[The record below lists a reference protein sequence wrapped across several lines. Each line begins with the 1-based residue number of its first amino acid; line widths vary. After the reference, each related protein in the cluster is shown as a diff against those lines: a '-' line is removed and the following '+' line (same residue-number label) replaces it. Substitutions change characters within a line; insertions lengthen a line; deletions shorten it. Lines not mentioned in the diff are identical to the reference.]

1 MTDENINPTPEGNQ
15 TEFESPTIGSNDD
28 KLWSI
33 LSYVPILCLIPLL
46 QEETG
51 TVLRKH
57 ARQGVVLMLL
67 EILICILL
75 IPGVT
80 TVLFSVGLLICIVL
94 AIIGAV
100 NASQGRY
107 WRIPVLSDIAEGRGI
122 GKVKS

>member
-1 MTDENINPTPEGNQ
+1 MTDEPKNQ
-15 TEFESPTIGSNDD
+15 TVSPVNDD

-46 QEETG
+46 QEETDSD
-51 TVLRKH
+51 LRKH

-80 TVLFSVGLLICIVL
+80 TVLFSVGLLICIVF
-94 AIIGAV
+94 AFIGGFSAF
-100 NASQGRY
+100 QGKY
-107 WRIPVLSDIAEGRGI
+107 WRIPVISDIAEGQGI
-122 GKVKS
+122 KREKS